1 MNNIK
6 SFLSI
11 ILIFFSFILLISC
24 EGKNYTLLMI
34 KNKTNKDLHISMD
47 NGKNTSAIIY
57 CGHTSCLT
65 EKSAFVHIMG
75 PYSIKSDVFENTMS
89 FYDSCVVRINNSEG
103 EIIKVWRKKEKDFNS
118 FKNFFREENWRK
130 EVNGDE
136 CIYTFV
142 ITEEDLK
149 N

>member
-1 MNNIK
+1 
-6 SFLSI
+6 
-11 ILIFFSFILLISC
+11 
-24 EGKNYTLLMI
+24 
-34 KNKTNKDLHISMD
+34 
-47 NGKNTSAIIY
+47 
-57 CGHTSCLT
+57 
-65 EKSAFVHIMG
+65 
-75 PYSIKSDVFENTMS
+75 MS